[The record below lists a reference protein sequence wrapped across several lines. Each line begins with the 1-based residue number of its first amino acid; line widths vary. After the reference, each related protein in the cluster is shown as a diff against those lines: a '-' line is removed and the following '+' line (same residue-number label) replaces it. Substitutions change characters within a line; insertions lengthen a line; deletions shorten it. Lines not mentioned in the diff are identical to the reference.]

1 MPLGAIV
8 LKQNSHSPGLWEV
21 KEFFHKLPF
30 FLLQCRVSCIPR
42 NAWGIF
48 KIKSFEW
55 YDKKKLKHGA
65 ASLWKLFDT
74 LSRSVTHKLHISA
87 GTVHGFMAV
96 LLFCFYVCTRLI
108 SHPTTFI
115 NQEGKF
121 LWSHCNK
128 DSPVISFMDIC
139 RTCRCGHSSSEWKW
153 KELVLSKHPNSV

>member
-1 MPLGAIV
+1 MGSQRILSQAAFFCFSVESPVSQEMHKGS
-8 LKQNSHSPGLWEV
+8 LKHS
-21 KEFFHKLPF
+21 
-30 FLLQCRVSCIPR
+30 
-42 NAWGIF
+42 
-48 KIKSFEW
+48 KSLEW
-55 YDKKKLKHGA
+55 KDKKKLKRGA

-108 SHPTTFI
+108 SHPTTSI

-139 RTCRCGHSSSEWKW
+139 GARRCGHSRLEWKW
-153 KELVLSKHPNSV
+153 NELVLSKHPNSV